1 VRGVLPVLGWAAWI
15 TVLAALLYAWTPHA
29 WAQWAPFAA
38 AAAAAWVLGVLLLL
52 RRRAVPELRLVP
64 DVSLAT
70 VLLALG
76 IASLVNSPS
85 FGLWLT
91 LVGAE
96 LVLVA
101 LVWLGYEVYTSRRSA
116 PRAGLTA
123 LSRRPEP

>member
-1 VRGVLPVLGWAAWI
+1 VAPVFGWAAWI
-15 TVLAALLYAWTPHA
+15 TALAAVLFAWTPDA
-29 WAQWAPFAA
+29 WQQWTPFAA
-38 AAAAAWVLGVLLLL
+38 AAGGAWLLGLVLLL
-52 RRRAVPELRLVP
+52 RRRRTPELRLVP

-96 LVLVA
+96 LVLAA
-101 LVWLGYEVYTSRRSA
+101 LVWLGFELASSRR
-116 PRAGLTA
+116 L
-123 LSRRPEP
+123 RRTEP